1 MYLSNMIKELSST
14 RLPLINWRFE
24 QQMGVASV
32 LSAIKAVY

>member
-1 MYLSNMIKELSST
+1 MYLSNMIKQLSST
-14 RLPLINWRFE
+14 RLPLINRFE